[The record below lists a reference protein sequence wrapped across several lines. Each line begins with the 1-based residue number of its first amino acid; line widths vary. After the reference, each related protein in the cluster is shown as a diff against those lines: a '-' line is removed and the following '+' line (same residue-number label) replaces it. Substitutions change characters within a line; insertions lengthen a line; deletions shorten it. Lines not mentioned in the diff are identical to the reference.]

1 MERAVIVG
9 VYTGNVRRKEAEES
23 LNELQDLVISAGAEV
38 VGSFL
43 QHREKINPKYYIGE
57 GKLREILE
65 KKGELDFEVIV
76 FDDRLSAA
84 QYRNL
89 EKKTGVKVID
99 RTQLILDIFAQ
110 RARSKEGKLQV
121 ELAQL
126 MYLLPRLTGKG
137 VELSR
142 LGGGIGTRGPGEKKL
157 EYERRRI
164 RDRIAKIKRELK
176 TISKRRGLHREKR
189 RKSKIPMVSLAGYT
203 SAGKTTLFNLLASED
218 YLVSKKLF
226 STLDPLTR
234 VVNLRSGLKFFIS
247 DTVGFIKKLPI
258 ELVKAF
264 RSTLE
269 EMVQSD
275 LILHVI
281 DYSSDRY
288 SDNILSV
295 KNTFEEIGIS
305 DKNVINVYNKIDK
318 IDEGFS
324 LLEKNSEKDDREVFI
339 SAKKEWGINNLLEK
353 IEHVLFKDYKL
364 FKVKFLAE
372 YESMVK
378 NLDVWGFI
386 VKKSKIDEEI
396 IIDVYIKYEDM
407 VKFLPKLKGKGE
419 VL

>member
-23 LNELQDLVISAGAEV
+23 LNELQDLVISAGADV

-65 KKGELDFEVIV
+65 KKGELNFEVIV

-89 EKKTGVKVID
+89 EKRTGVKVID

-203 SAGKTTLFNLLASED
+203 SAGKTTLFNLLTSED
-218 YLVSKKLF
+218 YFVSKKLF

-234 VVNLRSGLKFFIS
+234 VVNLKNGLKFFIS
-247 DTVGFIKKLPI
+247 DTVGFIKKLPV

-264 RSTLE
+264 KSTLE

-288 SDNILSV
+288 NDNILSV
-295 KNTFEEIGIS
+295 KNTFEEIGVS
-305 DKNVINVYNKIDK
+305 DKSVINVYNKIDK
-318 IDEGFS
+318 IDDGFS
-324 LLEKNSEKDDREVFI
+324 LLKKNRAKDDREVFI
-339 SAKKEWGINNLLEK
+339 SAKKEWGIDNLLEK
-353 IEHVLFKDYKL
+353 IEYVLFKDYKL
-364 FKVKFLAE
+364 FKVKFSARDE
-372 YESMVK
+372 GVVK
-378 NLDVWGFI
+378 NLDIWGFV
-386 VKKSKIDEEI
+386 VKKSKIGEEI

-419 VL
+419 IL